1 MKETLELEVFE
12 YPSWNKINIEEFLNQ
27 NEKSWLVELIRGNID
42 KVNFSKPIADD
53 FLRMSL
59 ENKNVLIIITRLGVL
74 NEKVYILNG
83 KYYIAIGKVVFDEF
97 DIGKLN

>member
-12 YPSWNKINIEEFLNQ
+12 YPSWNKINTEEFLNQ
-27 NEKSWLVELIRGNID
+27 SEKSWLVELIKGNID
-42 KVNFSKPIADD
+42 KVNFSKSIADD

-59 ENKNVLIIITRLGVL
+59 ENKNVLIIITMLGVL

-83 KYYIAIGKVVFDEF
+83 KYYITTGKVIFDEF